1 MREVRLMTLNL
12 YEDYSRQAVH
22 DLFDPDSPFAPGA
35 GKWGLH
41 GIVQWPDR
49 PSDFVFFLRSIDR
62 DHRFDEGIT
71 PDGVLS
77 WQSQPNQGFDSRVI
91 KELIA
96 HDELSSNIY
105 LFPRT
110 STSGPY
116 TYLGRLKYLRH
127 DASRQRP
134 VYFQWQILDWNPR
147 DEMLRRMGLVLDR
160 AADEPPEAKYSPL
173 SGGSIVVPPP
183 RSNPRQGQGVDTR
196 AFRARRVPNRAER
209 DAANRSLGLAGERFV
224 AELERM
230 ALVAMG
236 RADLAARVRHVAVE
250 LGDGEGYDVLSFDHD
265 GEPKHIEVK
274 TTLGPSETD
283 FFISENE
290 RAFARQAANTYYFY
304 RVHNF
309 DEAAKTGDIYM
320 VRGALEDN
328 FTLTSANYR
337 ARR

>member
-1 MREVRLMTLNL
+1 MTLNL

-41 GIVQWPDR
+41 GIVRWPDR
-49 PSDFVFFLRSIDR
+49 PLDFVFFVSFGRSIGE
-62 DHRFDEGIT
+62 HRFDEGIT

-77 WQSQPNQGFDSRVI
+77 WQSQPNQGFDSRII

-96 HDELSSNIY
+96 HDELTANIY
-105 LFPRT
+105 LFLRT

-127 DASRQRP
+127 DANRERP
-134 VYFQWQILDWNPR
+134 VYFQWQIFEWNPR
-147 DEMLRRMGLVLDR
+147 DEMLRRIRLVLDR
-160 AADEPPEAKYSPL
+160 TSEAAPGEAPPRL
-173 SGGSIVVPPP
+173 SGGRIVAPPP
-183 RSNPRQGQGVDTR
+183 RSNPREGQGVDTR
-196 AFRARRVPNRAER
+196 AFRARRVPNRAEQ
-209 DAANRSLGLAGERFV
+209 DAANRSLGQAGERFV
-224 AELERM
+224 LELERM
-230 ALVAMG
+230 ALVASG
-236 RADLAARVRHVAVE
+236 RADLATRVRHVALE

-274 TTLGPSETD
+274 TTRGPSETD

-290 RAFARQAANTYYFY
+290 RAFARQAADTYYLY

-309 DEAAKTGDIYM
+309 DEVAQTGDVYM
-320 VRGALEDN
+320 LRGALEDH